1 MAQSLLHDEEA
12 RHRGQ
17 AGEPAPRPRTCLSRS
32 SHHGRPAH
40 RDDTPG
46 RPTEQPSTPLGPRV
60 TPSSPGRGGPTAA
73 TGGCGGPPPR
83 EGCGGAWR
91 PAGLPRAVAHAVTDL
106 SPRDAGP
113 QPRPEGRLAW
123 SPRSPRAWQPAL
135 SPQGTRND
143 ALPPRRRRRPG
154 GSRPAEGCHV
164 QLRRGHRSLA
174 PATQPSTEPLQ
185 VSKSS
190 GPQGACTSRSKGAWH
205 FQGQKGPRPGTGH
218 GQGELRQSSD
228 AARRAAGS
236 ESRGPRRP
244 GGTGLRS
251 AAPGASELRTGG
263 RPSEGPCSGRWG
275 ASPAPRG

>member
-1 MAQSLLHDEEA
+1 MQQNWSLSGTSNPGWLGTAGPGPRGSTGPSQSARPEARSAWACQKEKPGDRPQGAQHRAQAAPVAQSLLHDEEA

-32 SHHGRPAH
+32 SHRGRPAH

-60 TPSSPGRGGPTAA
+60 TPSSPGRGGPTSA
-73 TGGCGGPPPR
+73 TGGCRGPPPR

-113 QPRPEGRLAW
+113 QPGPEGRLAW

-143 ALPPRRRRRPG
+143 ALPP
-154 GSRPAEGCHV
+154 SE
-164 QLRRGHRSLA
+164 A
-174 PATQPSTEPLQ
+174 PP
-185 VSKSS
+185 
-190 GPQGACTSRSKGAWH
+190 
-205 FQGQKGPRPGTGH
+205 
-218 GQGELRQSSD
+218 
-228 AARRAAGS
+228 ARR
-236 ESRGPRRP
+236 
-244 GGTGLRS
+244 LQ
-251 AAPGASELRTGG
+251 AS
-263 RPSEGPCSGRWG
+263 
-275 ASPAPRG
+275 